1 MLRRSVLYERHI
13 QSRTVG
19 PSGRLCPAKN
29 PRGSTAVSLRAPSA
43 TGWPHERTR
52 RASTLRIIGL
62 GRSGLATPPRGAEG
76 CGGGGLVVDLC
87 SSTWTAMCSAP
98 LPRAPAGPATRTS
111 VSTRSSR
118 DRGQAGFSCSRQPHT
133 SPHPSVSSFASSR
146 LLQDRSLAG
155 HPANRTVKKN
165 GFGTGSSGFGSGR
178 PAVIALRGTGCD

>member
-87 SSTWTAMCSAP
+87 SGTWTAMCSAP

-118 DRGQAGFSCSRQPHT
+118 DRGQAGFST
-133 SPHPSVSSFASSR
+133 
-146 LLQDRSLAG
+146 SLA
-155 HPANRTVKKN
+155 HASLTDHHILPFRLSHLPACFRTAAWQAI
-165 GFGTGSSGFGSGR
+165 R
-178 PAVIALRGTGCD
+178 RIER